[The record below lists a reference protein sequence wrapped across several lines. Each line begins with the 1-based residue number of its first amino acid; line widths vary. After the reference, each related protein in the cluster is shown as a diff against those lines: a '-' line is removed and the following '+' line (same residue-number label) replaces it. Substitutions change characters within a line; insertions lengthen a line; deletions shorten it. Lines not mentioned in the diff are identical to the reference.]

1 MTDELP
7 REPWAVDVTLLIVL
21 DVNGER
27 VNAEYP
33 LLAASWMQTGSGWQ
47 LGGLLRAATD
57 LSRIRALSVVYPD
70 RFVETLMLAEPL
82 ARHARTGDPR
92 GVFSTLHIT
101 GEPTWTGA
109 VAQHEA
115 MLQELRDEGF
125 TIEGDEEP
133 EEFAS
138 ATCRP
143 VTLESGET
151 VPVLGDEPLSA
162 RGVAALAE
170 LIEAARAKH
179 AAENPPDEGAPELFE
194 RIEAARGDRSLRE
207 CARLAGVRFAVLF
220 RIRQGRM
227 PGAQDPAAIEAW
239 LAAQD
244 ETTNTQE
251 GTS

>member
-1 MTDELP
+1 MPESEAA
-7 REPWAVDVTLLIVL
+7 EPV
-21 DVNGER
+21 
-27 VNAEYP
+27 
-33 LLAASWMQTGSGWQ
+33 SGYQW
-47 LGGLLRAATD
+47 
-57 LSRIRALSVVYPD
+57 RIRVDGHPNSGCWIDVMDGDFQNLNVVGRLEFRAKPCPAVEPD
-70 RFVETLMLAEPL
+70 DDDSEP
-82 ARHARTGDPR
+82 
-92 GVFSTLHIT
+92 
-101 GEPTWTGA
+101 
-109 VAQHEA
+109 
-115 MLQELRDEGF
+115 QEF
-125 TIEGDEEP
+125 T
-133 EEFAS
+133 S